1 MMGFKFTI
9 AHILLVAALIH
20 LLEAS
25 FTEVPPPPKRPER
38 FNSREELKK
47 YLQKVHEYHMIVGR
61 WRLRRDHE
69 EPDYASSS
77 NSDLFKFFDINND
90 HLISSKEFSQRMRF
104 KPFN

>member
-1 MMGFKFTI
+1 MMGSKFTI
-9 AHILLVAALIH
+9 VHLLLVTALIH
-20 LLEAS
+20 FLQAS

-69 EPDYASSS
+69 QPEYDTPS
-77 NSDLFKFFDINND
+77 NNDLFKFFDINND
-90 HLISSKEFSQRMRF
+90 HFISNKEFVQRMRF
-104 KPFN
+104 KT